1 MRRHPIFTLN
11 RPFKR
16 RVHNNYLSFPTIDGG
31 DGFERPKPP
40 IFTTPRCPRSP
51 NTINTRPCSILLRVG
66 GPRARSARPY
76 RRSSAGRAPSLPSPR
91 TKHVFAKPSSQ
102 KPRGYVYPQLSCETP
117 PVLRLHVPIR
127 GHFCVLRSR
136 LLVITD
142 FKRAVRAY
150 QACWRWPGPLLRP
163 IGGCTA
169 VGARLHAVLRPRE
182 RFSHSRRSRSCISRT
197 NA

>member
-1 MRRHPIFTLN
+1 MRRQSIYTHTG
-11 RPFKR
+11 PFKR
-16 RVHNNYLSFPTIDGG
+16 RVHNNYLAFPTIDGG
-31 DGFERPKPP
+31 NGFERPKSP
-40 IFTTPRCPRSP
+40 ISQHLDALEVRTRSMHG
-51 NTINTRPCSILLRVG
+51 RAQFYCGVG
-66 GPRARSARPY
+66 RPRARSGRPY
-76 RRSSAGRAPSLPSPR
+76 RRSSAGPAPSLPSPR
-91 TKHVFAKPSSQ
+91 TKHVLAKPSSQ

-169 VGARLHAVLRPRE
+169 VGARLHAVLRPRGA
-182 RFSHSRRSRSCISRT
+182 FLT
-197 NA
+197 LTT

>member
-16 RVHNNYLSFPTIDGG
+16 RVHNNYLSFPTIAVTASRGRNRRFSQHLDAL
-31 DGFERPKPP
+31 EVR
-40 IFTTPRCPRSP
+40 TRSMHG
-51 NTINTRPCSILLRVG
+51 RAQFYCGVG
-66 GPRARSARPY
+66 RPRARSGRPY
-76 RRSSAGRAPSLPSPR
+76 RRSSAGPAPSLPSPR
-91 TKHVFAKPSSQ
+91 TKHVLAKPSSQ

-117 PVLRLHVPIR
+117 PVLRLHVPVR

-150 QACWRWPGPLLRP
+150 EACWR
-163 IGGCTA
+163 
-169 VGARLHAVLRPRE
+169 
-182 RFSHSRRSRSCISRT
+182 
-197 NA
+197 